1 MENAKILIVEDDY
14 NCEAGADD
22 PDQEWLS
29 ATRRTEKKMTQ
40 QRILIVDD
48 SELILAMARDVLE
61 EAGYEVFTAT
71 NGIEAN
77 SYIFSL
83 NKPDLIILDV
93 MLPMLDGN
101 KKAKLLREKE
111 FSRGIP
117 ILLLSSKTE
126 DELKQLTMEA
136 GADGYIRKPFAKE
149 EMVSSV
155 QRFLSE

>member
-1 MENAKILIVEDDY
+1 MDK
-14 NCEAGADD
+14 
-22 PDQEWLS
+22 
-29 ATRRTEKKMTQ
+29 

-48 SELILAMARDVLE
+48 SELVLAMARDALE

-77 SYIFSL
+77 SYIFSK

-111 FSRGIP
+111 FSKHIP
-117 ILLLSSKTE
+117 ILLISSKSE
-126 DELKQLTMEA
+126 EELTRLTAEA
-136 GADGYIRKPFAKE
+136 GVDGYIRKPFTTNGI
-149 EMVSSV
+149 VNRV
-155 QRFLSE
+155 RDFLSRNAL

>member
-1 MENAKILIVEDDY
+1 
-14 NCEAGADD
+14 
-22 PDQEWLS
+22 
-29 ATRRTEKKMTQ
+29 MTK

-48 SELILAMARDVLE
+48 SELVLVMARDALE

-77 SYIFSL
+77 SYIFSV

-111 FSRGIP
+111 FSREIP
-117 ILLLSSKTE
+117 ILLLSSKGE
-126 DELKQLTMEA
+126 DELRRLTVEA
-136 GADGYIRKPFAKE
+136 GADGYIRKPFTNAE
-149 EMVSSV
+149 IAG
-155 QRFLSE
+155 RIRDFLAGRR

>member
-1 MENAKILIVEDDY
+1 MDK
-14 NCEAGADD
+14 
-22 PDQEWLS
+22 
-29 ATRRTEKKMTQ
+29 

-48 SELILAMARDVLE
+48 SELVLAMARDALE

-77 SYIFSL
+77 SYIFSK

-111 FSRGIP
+111 FSKHIP
-117 ILLLSSKTE
+117 ILLISSKSE
-126 DELKQLTMEA
+126 EELTRLTAEA
-136 GADGYIRKPFAKE
+136 GVDGYIRKPFTTNGI
-149 EMVSSV
+149 VNRV
-155 QRFLSE
+155 RDFLIRSAL